1 MKQVSAYL
9 TSDGKLFETKDLA
22 LAERHEYML
31 IKSDVVNSFLNSP
44 SNNYKGVPQ
53 RAIAQNTIMNW
64 ELWKVKN
71 GIE

>member
-1 MKQVSAYL
+1 MKQVNAYL
-9 TSDGKLFETKDLA
+9 TSDGKLFETKE

-31 IKSDVVNSFLNSP
+31 IRSDVVNSFLNSP